1 MQVTLEAASP
11 DDAAEVARLRNEVA
25 ADLTRRHGKGHWSYF
40 STENGIRSNMKR
52 ARLFVAWHGGRI
64 VATLTLQTKK
74 PWAIDR
80 KYFANVKRPLYL
92 LAMAV
97 AADLHGQGIG
107 RQCLRETQAIARR
120 WPADAIFLDAYDA
133 AAGAG
138 EFYRKCGYE
147 EVGRVTYRGT
157 PLIYYQMLL

>member
-1 MQVTLEAASP
+1 MQVTLEAATP
-11 DDAAEVARLRNEVA
+11 DDAAAIARLRNEVA
-25 ADLTRRHGKGHWSYF
+25 EQLTRLHGEGHWSHLT
-40 STENGIRSNMKR
+40 TENGIRSNMKR
-52 ARLFVAWHGGRI
+52 SHVYAAWHDGRI

-80 KYFANVKRPLYL
+80 RYFTDVKRPLYL

-107 RQCLRETQAIARR
+107 RQCLDETRVIAKR

-133 AAGAG
+133 DAGAG

-147 EVGRVTYRGT
+147 EVGRATYRGT

>member
-1 MQVTLEAASP
+1 MHVTLEAATP
-11 DDAAEVARLRNEVA
+11 EDAAAIARLRNEVA
-25 ADLTRRHGKGHWSYF
+25 DSLTRRHGKGHWSYF
-40 STENGIRSNMKR
+40 TTENGIRSNMKR
-52 ARLFVAWHGGRI
+52 SHVYVAWRDGRI

-80 KYFANVKRPLYL
+80 RYFANVKRPLYL

-97 AADLHGQGIG
+97 AADLHRHGIG
-107 RQCLRETQAIARR
+107 RQCLDETRGIAKR

-133 AAGAG
+133 EAGAG

-157 PLIYYQMLL
+157 PLIYYQLLL

>member
-1 MQVTLEAASP
+1 MQLMLEAAML
-11 DDAAEVARLRNEVA
+11 DDAAEIARLRNEVA
-25 ADLTRRHGKGHWSYF
+25 ADLTHRYGKGHWSHV
-40 STENGIRSNMKR
+40 STENGIRSSIER
-52 ARLFVAWHGGRI
+52 SHVYVAWHEGRI

-80 KYFANVKRPLYL
+80 RYFANVKRPLYL

-97 AADLHGQGIG
+97 AADLHGKGIG
-107 RQCLRETQAIARR
+107 RQCLDETCAIARR

-133 AAGAG
+133 EAGAG
-138 EFYRKCGYE
+138 EFYRKCGFQ
-147 EVGRVTYRGT
+147 EVGRVIYRGT